1 MQKLIFLLTLIL
13 PGFSGLICAQTNHPN
28 PDYVFNIPQQPGT
41 NNYGG
46 VNLFTG
52 DLNDKVALATIA
64 AGEVQF
70 ELLLLYNSR
79 SAALTPLVTQ
89 NEVGG
94 LGWKLGDYPKVGYD
108 NGSSTYWLVFPDS
121 KEQLYMV
128 SSGSS
133 TASFESSGSTHRWKI
148 TCTGWGQSTNMI
160 RWEVASLSGIHY
172 VFDSAPI
179 TLSEDRVTAQ
189 LWNLTKMRDAFHTD
203 SLLFSYNGRMLHTIT
218 SSDDEQLLLSYS
230 SQNRLGTIYH
240 YQIKKNN
247 LSWLTEKTL
256 LSYIANFPTNTSYLM
271 LSGIQREINQGDAD
285 ECSNVTGKKIPTTR
299 FVYADTGYA
308 GALVQRMNESG
319 EIIKYVYGTE
329 LLGNAVFHPVVQI
342 NFLPG
347 SVYTYEDVP
356 HPDYTP
362 VTIKYEGLRA
372 LPDGIF
378 GGYNE
383 CSVLPGVD
391 KIGSVYSE
399 SSTSFEDSLTDPL
412 FEYLQLDYFSTE
424 HVLSGEKSIKFDTQ
438 GAGFD
443 MYVRSRM
450 QSLSQASK
458 LAADRGSHSG
468 INYQGTHDSITV
480 SFFCYDKHKSYD
492 VNFKLK
498 TEFFNSRG
506 QVIDD
511 PQLSLKMDDSNY
523 GKWVPFVE
531 RFAVPED
538 AISFKLTFEGG
549 SSVGNHD
556 FYMDNVSIS
565 GARYD
570 RVGSLV
576 YHFFNG
582 DSRASLVHLPDEYV
596 QVSNNEQIVGY
607 KYTGFEQGDPF
618 SEWVSLDNDCKP
630 KQASS
635 TASKLVAYNGNSA
648 LRLKACKSGDKSR
661 IYGTLAVPRNTNR
674 VAAGFKFSCPQIS
687 GLKFRFRITVNN
699 VNKDTTITATDSY
712 FFNTTF
718 LTCLRNIPIASNAT
732 QISFELKITDAGN
745 SEDVNDIYIDDLT
758 FTFLQDNHIS
768 SLVPALINVADPLLL
783 GQNYHVRE
791 FTANQ
796 QEVKTTEFIYNPQR
810 LSGRAPYLSF
820 IDARMS
826 ERGAKLQHN
835 LLFYNSNDQ
844 LIETFSSWNRELAD
858 KSHVLTENKTSIRYA
873 REYYPVLA
881 ESDLY
886 MPDEP
891 AIIINYNKASPDSAW
906 IAASGSLVQW
916 KLFTNLSQ
924 QNGGKNSR
932 WAPWR
937 TYQLIAPISDQD
949 LTNLDLNLRSN
960 PQYTPPSTMWQLENE
975 VVSIDGIGNILEE
988 ITEETQVLH
997 QYTAKLSEAVGLNS
1011 AFNRACQET
1020 AFFKNVTAGSAFYN
1034 GMETYEM
1041 PLYGSSAYNT
1051 NYAYTGLRSA
1061 YSAGSFNFQF
1071 DKTGIT
1077 TTSFQVAFWF
1087 MPTGT
1092 SLKIQVVNTSTNTTL
1107 LDVTR
1112 SFSSAQ
1118 LNKWQYV
1125 EFPLTIT
1132 ETSGSLRFT
1141 ISNSGNGI
1149 AGYVDDFR
1157 FSPADAMYE
1166 MQVYDF
1172 TTGSLTAQ
1180 LGINGNVSRSLGN
1193 YPGTSS
1199 AVVGPDEQPIEVT
1212 CAYLSRGGSGNSD
1225 KYNAN
1230 DPDCSTTFRLR
1241 GKSVACN
1248 WGEISSRDQWY
1259 ASSAIHFTPKTVS
1272 FPGNAPQQLTL
1283 ASSYLPANHLDW
1295 GVSMRLKGL
1304 LMPTLSSGTAQ
1315 SMTVHFGGTAVKLRY
1330 AFSTSPVC
1338 SLQVLNNGTWQQV
1351 ASIYLVM
1358 NGSGV
1363 VCQDLQV
1370 VFAGNKMLIWVDGKV
1385 YHTSVSVQSNTITQL
1400 QLSSESGSLFS
1411 AFHVD
1416 DLLLMNDPLVQLS
1429 YSDAAGNE
1437 LQEQSLKGNDL
1448 VVSETVY
1455 NVMQLPEIETK
1466 PVLLQNT
1473 APGYNTGFVTSF
1485 DWRTGKINGTVTN
1498 AAAYITNGSNDENYV
1513 YSRTIFAKS
1522 PEVRPELEFNAGKD
1536 FALRD
1541 QTNLE
1546 KAKAWMCNDFPGYLN
1561 DAITAAQYVF
1571 DAVDIITN
1579 PEMAPVII
1587 TADAAGLVLSH
1598 VNFSKQNADHEF
1610 PLTRMIYDKNKN
1622 PRAIYLPMANRKHS
1636 PVAAQVALFQY
1647 DFQNQLILESYP
1659 ESGTNHYAYDRWQR
1673 VRFEQTEDN
1682 KTAGIVQYYKYD
1694 NNGRVIETGY
1704 WSSIWDQQFMN
1715 SEANADTYPT
1725 GSFVTITN
1733 QYFYDG
1739 LNSDS
1744 AYYPGKRNQL
1754 TSRRT
1759 NNPDGSHTVEYFW
1772 YDAFDQLKSM
1782 RTVITET
1789 SGSSTTYNVS
1799 YAYDMVGNITT
1810 IVYPPHNNQ
1819 NFIVKYGYD
1828 KLNNIISVG
1837 DESNARTYA
1846 AYYWNPDKTLSGQ
1859 SMYGTTGR
1867 RFHTSYDYN
1876 APAWNTGMR
1885 LVDSLNQSFS
1895 EISRT
1900 DYNYNMIDSWWQNL
1914 WGQKYYTGQVAES
1927 KHDFYRPYNSSD
1939 YYVQNFR
1946 GFTYDSLGRLNQ
1958 TFSVIGPT
1966 SGGGGSGLTGDH
1978 PTPWIDSYNL
1988 NGNLLSH
1995 RFVFNTHDSGIDT
2008 TQYTFA
2014 YDDNHNR
2021 LQSINFYKR
2030 NYDSYSHKYRFDQD
2044 QLTTTVSR
2052 SGFYT
2057 GLTYQGHA
2065 PAEDSYHPVTG
2076 AVDSTSART
2085 FAYNAKGM
2093 LESATWS
2100 GTAITSGSLK
2110 IQYDGQLTRLRK
2122 ISTTGNT
2129 TTTTT
2134 CIYGNSTSPLLE
2146 IISTGSTVKYNYY
2159 VQGPDGNIALVQ
2171 QSGSSTESWF
2181 MMKDRTGSVQELVN
2195 RNSGTTDEEILYDDY
2210 GTPKLISGT
2219 IKSNCLFT
2227 GHWYDPELQVYDFGA
2242 RLYDPWMRQ
2251 FLSPDPA
2258 HQDMGVPYAYSA
2270 YDPVNRIDPDGAI
2283 NLLTK
2288 GVVNAGEVEVELA
2301 RDQFKA
2307 YNFEQLMDYR
2317 DPKTGKPI
2325 RNKPWKIDI
2334 RRRLNFPDAALFN
2347 EIIAIRSKGGQL
2359 WEMFKN
2365 LIRPGRGKHE
2375 FFNVANTAYWL
2386 ELGAQL
2392 DDLQQ
2397 VVLPTS
2403 KTHFIELSKSTVL
2416 HNHNNTSVSSLA
2428 HKAIAND
2435 LKAIKLPT
2443 TTGYDDATRSLLLT
2457 RANEIVDH
2465 KRPGQIYGHSHITQ
2479 SMLKANLSKISSR
2492 PRKSYTSTFDLTRKN
2507 NKQYVRNF
2515 KKANKGPAY

>member
-13 PGFSGLICAQTNHPN
+13 SGFPGFVCAQTNHPN
-28 PDYVFNIPQQPGT
+28 PDYVFNIPQQTGAS
-41 NNYGG
+41 NYKG

-52 DLNDKVALATIA
+52 DLNDKVSLATIA

-70 ELLLLYNSR
+70 ELFLLYNSR

-89 NEVGG
+89 NEAGG
-94 LGWKLGDYPKVGYD
+94 LGWKLGDYPKVAYD
-108 NGSSTYWLVFPDS
+108 NGSGTYWLVFPDS

-133 TASFESSGSTHRWKI
+133 IARFESSGSTRRWNI
-148 TCTGWGQSTNMI
+148 TCNGWGQSVTMM
-160 RWEVASLSGIHY
+160 RWEIASLSGIHY
-172 VFDSAPI
+172 VFESAPI
-179 TLSEDRVTAQ
+179 TLSEDRITAQ
-189 LWNLTKMRDAFHTD
+189 VWNLTKMRDAFHTD

-218 SSDDEQLLLSYS
+218 SSDDEQLMLAYS
-230 SQNRLGTIYH
+230 SQNVLGTIYH
-240 YQIKKNN
+240 YKIKNHN
-247 LSWLTEKTL
+247 ISWLTEKTRI
-256 LSYIANFPTNTSYLM
+256 SYSANFPTNTSYNL
-271 LSGIQREINQGDAD
+271 LSSIQREINQGDAD
-285 ECSNVTGKKIPTTR
+285 ESPDVTGKKLPATR

-308 GALVQRMNESG
+308 GALVQRTEESG

-329 LLGNAVFHPVVQI
+329 RLGNAVFHPVIQL

-362 VTIKYEGLRA
+362 ITIQYTGLRA

-383 CSVLPGVD
+383 SAILPGVD
-391 KIGSVYSE
+391 KIGSVYAE
-399 SSTSFEDSLTDPL
+399 SSTSFEDSLADPL
-412 FEYLQLDYFSTE
+412 FEYLQPDYFSTE
-424 HVLSGEKSIKFDTQ
+424 HVLSGRKSIKFDTQ
-438 GAGFD
+438 GISAD
-443 MYVRSRM
+443 MYVYSRM
-450 QSLSQASK
+450 QTLSQASK
-458 LAADRGSHSG
+458 LAADRGSQSG
-468 INYQGTHDSITV
+468 IKYKGTQDSITV
-480 SFFCYDKHKSYD
+480 SFFCYDKHESYEVD
-492 VNFKLK
+492 FKLK
-498 TEFFNSRG
+498 AEFFNSRG
-506 QVIDD
+506 QVIDN
-511 PQLSLKMDDSNY
+511 PQLSLKMDNSNY

-531 RFAVPED
+531 RFAIPED
-538 AISFKLTFEGG
+538 AVTFKLTFEGG
-549 SSVGNHD
+549 NAAGHHD
-556 FYMDNVSIS
+556 FFMDNVSIS

-570 RVGSLV
+570 RLGSTV

-582 DSRASLVHLPDEYV
+582 ASRANLVHLPDEYL
-596 QVSNNEQIVGY
+596 QVTNNEQIVGY
-607 KYTGFEQGDPF
+607 KYTGFEQGDPYT
-618 SEWVSLDNDCKP
+618 EWINLDNDCKP
-630 KQASS
+630 KQTTS

-661 IYGTLAVPRNTNR
+661 IYGTLAVPHNTSR
-674 VAAGFKFSCPQIS
+674 VAAGFKFSSPQIS

-699 VNKDTTITATDSY
+699 VNKDTIITTTGSY
-712 FFNTTF
+712 FINTAF
-718 LTCLRNIPIASNAT
+718 LSCLRNIPITSNTT

-745 SEDVNDIYIDDLT
+745 SKDVNDIFIDDLT
-758 FTFLQDNHIS
+758 FTFLQDKNAPS
-768 SLVPALINVADPLLL
+768 VVPALIDVTDPLLL
-783 GQNYHVRE
+783 GKNYHVRQ

-796 QEVKTTEFIYNPQR
+796 QETQTAEYIYNPER
-810 LSGRAPYLSF
+810 LPNRAPYLSL

-835 LLFYNSNDQ
+835 LLFYNSIDQ
-844 LIETFSSWNRELAD
+844 LIETLSSWNRELSD

-873 REYYPVLA
+873 QAYYPVLA
-881 ESDLY
+881 ESDTYL
-886 MPDEP
+886 PDEP
-891 AIIINYNKASPDSAW
+891 AIIIKYIKASPDSAW
-906 IAASGSLVQW
+906 ISASGKLVQW

-924 QNGGKNSR
+924 QNGGKSSR

-937 TYQLIAPISDQD
+937 TYQLIAPISDQE

-960 PQYTPPSTMWQLENE
+960 PQYTPPSTMWLLDNE
-975 VVSIDGIGNILEE
+975 VVSIDGIGNVLEE

-997 QYTAKLSEAVGLNS
+997 QYTAKMSEASGLTS
-1011 AFNRACQET
+1011 AFNRPCQET
-1020 AFFKNVTAGSAFYN
+1020 AFFKNATAGTAFYN
-1034 GMETYEM
+1034 GMETYET

-1051 NYAYTGLRSA
+1051 DNAYTGLRSA
-1061 YSAGSFNFQF
+1061 YSASSFNFEF
-1071 DKTGIT
+1071 DKSGIT
-1077 TTSFQVAFWF
+1077 TTAFQVAFWF

-1092 SLKIQVVNTSTNTTL
+1092 SLRIQVLNNSTNTTL
-1107 LDVTR
+1107 LDATR
-1112 SFSSAQ
+1112 SFSSSQ

-1132 ETSGSLRFT
+1132 ETSGRLRFSIT
-1141 ISNSGNGI
+1141 NSGNAI

-1157 FSPADAMYE
+1157 FSPLDAMYE

-1172 TTGSLTAQ
+1172 TTGSEIAH

-1193 YPGTSS
+1193 YPGTSVAS
-1199 AVVGPDEQPIEVT
+1199 VGPDEQPIEIT
-1212 CAYLSRGGSGNSD
+1212 CAYLSRGGSGNND

-1241 GKSVACN
+1241 GKSVAYN
-1248 WGEISSRDQWY
+1248 WGEISSRDQWL
-1259 ASSAIHFTPKTVS
+1259 ASSSIRFTPKTVS
-1272 FPGNAPQQLTL
+1272 FPGNAAQQLTL
-1283 ASSYLPANHLDW
+1283 TQSHLPSNHLDW
-1295 GVSMRLKGL
+1295 GVSLRLKGL
-1304 LMPTLSSGTAQ
+1304 LKSTLASGNAQ
-1315 SMTVHFGGTAVKLRY
+1315 AMTIDFGGTAVKLRY

-1338 SLQVLNNGTWQQV
+1338 SLQVRNNGNWQQV
-1351 ASIYLVM
+1351 ASISTVM
-1358 NGSGV
+1358 NASGV
-1363 VCQDLQV
+1363 VCQDIQV

-1385 YHTSVSVQSNTITQL
+1385 YQTSVSVQSNTITQL

-1416 DLLLMNDPLVQLS
+1416 DLLLMNDPLVELS
-1429 YSDAAGNE
+1429 YSDAAGND
-1437 LQEQSLKGNDL
+1437 LQEQLLKGNDL

-1455 NVMQLPEIETK
+1455 NAMQLPEIETK
-1466 PVLLQNT
+1466 PALLQNT
-1473 APGYNTGFVTSF
+1473 PPGYNTGFVTSF
-1485 DWRTGKINGTVTN
+1485 DWRTGKIKGTVTN
-1498 AAAYITNGSNDENYV
+1498 AAAYIANGSDDENYV

-1536 FALRD
+1536 FVLRD

-1571 DAVDIITN
+1571 DAVDIISN

-1587 TADAAGLVLSH
+1587 TADAAGLMLSH
-1598 VNFSKQNADHEF
+1598 IHFSKQNADREY
-1610 PLTRMIYDKNKN
+1610 PLTRMIYDKYKN
-1622 PRAIYLPMANRKHS
+1622 PRAIYLPMANRRHN
-1636 PVAAQVALFQY
+1636 PVTAQVAVFQH

-1694 NNGRVIETGY
+1694 NNGRLIETGY
-1704 WSSIWDQQFMN
+1704 WSSVWNQAFMN
-1715 SEANADTYPT
+1715 SEANADTHPT
-1725 GSFVTITN
+1725 GSYVTITN

-1744 AYYPGKRNQL
+1744 AYCHGKRNQL

-1759 NNPDGSHTVEYFW
+1759 NNPDGSYTTEYFW
-1772 YDAFDQLKSM
+1772 YDAYDQLKSI

-1799 YAYDMVGNITT
+1799 YAYDMVGNVTT
-1810 IVYPPHNNQ
+1810 IIYPPHNNQ
-1819 NFIVKYGYD
+1819 NFIVKYSYD
-1828 KLNNIISVG
+1828 KLNNIINVG
-1837 DESNARTYA
+1837 DENNTRTYA

-1900 DYNYNMIDSWWQNL
+1900 DYNYNMIDSWWDNL

-1927 KHDFYRPYNSSD
+1927 KHDFYRPYNSTD
-1939 YYVQNFR
+1939 YYVQNFK

-1966 SGGGGSGLTGDH
+1966 SGGGGSALTGDH

-1988 NGNLLSH
+1988 NGNLLAH
-1995 RFVFNTHDSGIDT
+1995 RFVFNTHSSGIDT
-2008 TQYTFA
+2008 TQYTFV

-2021 LQSINFYKR
+2021 LQTIDFYKR
-2030 NYDSYSHKYRFDQD
+2030 NYDSYSHKYRFDRD

-2076 AVDSTSART
+2076 AVDSTSTRT
-2085 FAYNAKGM
+2085 FVYNAKGM

-2134 CIYGNSTSPLLE
+2134 CIYGNNTSPLLE

-2171 QSGSSTESWF
+2171 QSGSSTVSWF

-2195 RNSGTTDEEILYDDY
+2195 RSTGNTEQEILYDDY
-2210 GTPKLISGT
+2210 GTPKLVSGT

-2227 GHWYDPELQVYDFGA
+2227 GHWYDPELQVYNFGA

-2258 HQDMGVPYAYSA
+2258 HQDPGVPYGYSA
-2270 YDPVNRIDPDGAI
+2270 YDPVNRIDPDGEL

-2288 GVVNAGEVEVELA
+2288 GVLNASEVEVELA
-2301 RDQFKA
+2301 RDMYKG
-2307 YNFEQLMDYR
+2307 YNLEQLMNLR
-2317 DPKTGKPI
+2317 DPVTGKLV
-2325 RNKPWKIDI
+2325 RNKSWKIEM
-2334 RRRLNFPDAALFN
+2334 RRRLNFPDGALFN
-2347 EIIAIRSKGGQL
+2347 EITTLRLKGGAN
-2359 WEMFKN
+2359 WETFKN

-2375 FFNVANTAYWL
+2375 FLNVANIADWL
-2386 ELGAQL
+2386 QHGAQI
-2392 DDLQQ
+2392 DDIQEFILATNQTQ
-2397 VVLPTS
+2397 
-2403 KTHFIELSKSTVL
+2403 FIEIGKPNVF
-2416 HNHNNTSVSSLA
+2416 HNHNNTSVSALA
-2428 HKAIAND
+2428 HKETSRL
-2435 LKAIKLPT
+2435 LKATPLSSG
-2443 TTGYDDATRSLLLT
+2443 GYNTASRSSLFNT
-2457 RANEIVDH
+2457 AGDIINKKV
-2465 KRPGQIYGHSHITQ
+2465 PGQRYGFSPITE
-2479 SMLKANLSKISSR
+2479 SKLLATHNKLSAR
-2492 PRKSYTSTFDLTRKN
+2492 PRKRYSPTFDIKRKN
-2507 NKQYVRNF
+2507 NKQYVRQF